1 MKPSAIAGV
10 IILAAALLAGL
21 GAWAWRRA
29 DRPAAI
35 NDAEL
40 VQSLPRM
47 NAAPSF
53 ATSNQCRQ
61 CHPQEYTSWHDSYH
75 RKMTQVAR
83 PETVLGSFDGVEI
96 EEAGQIHRLSRRGD
110 ELWVETSATVP
121 SADNQPPQPKARR
134 AVMTTGAHHMQMC
147 WTASGAGNLLSELPI
162 IYLRDE
168 RPGKSRWAPLNA
180 SYLSPPDEP
189 SATSTTHW
197 NTSCILCHATA
208 GVPGLRKGGATE
220 SRVAELGI
228 ACESCHG
235 PGQRHVR
242 LMQRRAAG
250 ADASADTDSSA
261 DTRADLAIV
270 NPARLRPERT
280 AQVCGHCHSAASFLS
295 DQLVEDFFLS
305 GSPYR
310 PGDDLNQTR
319 IPILPAHLTEEQLAV
334 HRRANPNL
342 EGSYWP
348 DGMIRVA
355 GREYN
360 GLLESACYQQGGM
373 TCLSCHS
380 MHQSDPN
387 DQLAAEMDGNQA
399 CYQCH
404 AAYREKLTQHTHH
417 QAASSGSRCHNCH
430 MPHTTYGLFKAIRS
444 HQITSPSV
452 AVALATGRP
461 TACNLCHLDQTLAW
475 TTANLSQ
482 WYGHLP
488 AELDADQQSLSAA
501 ASLLLRGNRVQRALL
516 SWLAGWKPALD
527 VSGRDWLPPVLAPLL
542 DDPSPVMRMVSSRS
556 LAAND
561 PRYAVEY
568 DFVGPAE
575 ERQAAARRVVE
586 IWTQLP
592 IERRQKLPSRVLVKP
607 DGSSD
612 EELIERLLSER
623 DDRYVQVKE

>member
-1 MKPSAIAGV
+1 MKPTAIAG
-10 IILAAALLAGL
+10 ILSLVAVLLAGV
-21 GAWAWRRA
+21 GAWAWRRYE
-29 DRPAAI
+29 RPVSVD
-35 NDAEL
+35 DAEL
-40 VQSLPRM
+40 APSLPRM

-61 CHPQEYTSWHDSYH
+61 CHPQEYASWHDSYH

-96 EEAGQIHRLSRRGD
+96 KEAGQIHRLSRRGD
-110 ELWVETSATVP
+110 ELWVETIAAAASPDDA
-121 SADNQPPQPKARR
+121 QPPPPKARR

-147 WTASGAGNLLSELPI
+147 WAASGAGNLLNELPI

-168 RPGKSRWAPLNA
+168 RPGKSRWAPLSA

-189 SATSTTHW
+189 NSHAPAHW

-220 SRVAELGI
+220 SSVAELGI

-242 LMQRRAAG
+242 QMRQRATG
-250 ADASADTDSSA
+250 GDSSA
-261 DTRADLAIV
+261 DTRANLAIV

-295 DQLVEDFFLS
+295 DQLVQDFFLS
-305 GSPYR
+305 GSSYR
-310 PGDDLNQTR
+310 PGDDLNQMR
-319 IPILPAHLTEEQLAV
+319 LSILPARLTEEQLAA
-334 HRRANPNL
+334 HRRVNPNL

-360 GLLESACYQQGGM
+360 GLLESTCYQQGGM

-404 AAYREKLTQHTHH
+404 ASYREKLAEHTRH
-417 QAASSGSRCHNCH
+417 QAASSGSQCFNCH

-444 HQITSPSV
+444 HQISSPSV

-475 TTANLSQ
+475 TAENLSR
-482 WYGHLP
+482 WYGHP
-488 AELDADQQSLSAA
+488 SAELDADQQSLSVA
-501 ASLLLRGNRVQRALL
+501 ASLLLRGGRLQRAVLC
-516 SWLAGWKPALD
+516 WLAGWKPALD
-527 VSGRDWLPPVLAPLL
+527 VSGRDWLPPILAPLL

-556 LAAND
+556 LEAND
-561 PRYAVEY
+561 SRYAVEY
-568 DFVGPAE
+568 DFVGPSE
-575 ERQAAARRVVE
+575 ERQAAARRVLE
-586 IWTQLP
+586 IWNQLP
-592 IERRQKLPSRVLVKP
+592 IERRQKLPARVLVKP

-612 EELIERLLSER
+612 EESIERLLLER
-623 DDRYVQVKE
+623 DDRHVHVRE